1 MSQNYP
7 QEADMEF
14 FCINVVF
21 LDSASP
27 LAGFRLFLLSTMSK
41 YNMAAIK
48 DFFLEKMLKKTITVG
63 IKCF

>member
-21 LDSASP
+21 LDSASA
-27 LAGFRLFLLSTMSK
+27 LAGFRWFLLSTMSK

-48 DFFLEKMLKKTITVG
+48 AFFKR
-63 IKCF
+63 KC

>member
-14 FCINVVF
+14 FVSMLFF
-21 LDSASP
+21 LDSASV
-27 LAGFRLFLLSTMSK
+27 LAGFRWFLLSTMSK

-48 DFFLEKMLKKTITVG
+48 TFFLEKMIKK
-63 IKCF
+63 KQ

>member
-1 MSQNYP
+1 MSKSKMAAITTRFIENVPKYP
-7 QEADMEF
+7 QEADMEC

-48 DFFLEKMLKKTITVG
+48 EFF
-63 IKCF
+63 